1 MSDKLYPEFESS
13 WGDTLEGMTGTGD
26 PVGGL
31 DTDLNAR
38 SRLELRNNP
47 YNQNTEA
54 MTDAT
59 GAESGAGRQGDGVA
73 ERRAEMRRRMDEM
86 MRSGRDDSIRPP
98 QVLRASGQT
107 HKEYNAQQRR
117 RVQQANVAR
126 MADQGV
132 VGGEDGCGSNTPVGN
147 VQSFQ
152 DGRRAG
158 GCCKG
163 RCSIL

>member
-1 MSDKLYPEFESS
+1 MSDKLYPDFEPS

-38 SRLELRNNP
+38 VGLELRNNP

-59 GAESGAGRQGDGVA
+59 GAESGAGRQGGEA
-73 ERRAEMRRRMDEM
+73 ERRAEMRRRMDLL
-86 MRSGRDDSIRPP
+86 MRGRDDSIRPE
-98 QVLRASGQT
+98 QVLRKYGQT